1 MSDRDFNVIFADGI
15 GGSKFIILFATG
27 RPQGL
32 CSNFDQVFEH
42 HFLVDSFFFTKTM
55 TTQFLMLT
63 FLFCQGS
70 VVGLPEQQ
78 LDNVPIQL
86 TCQKCKNDNQI
97 YEDLRYRQSLWE
109 NFHGVV
115 RNGNLQQPSSARYQT
130 NFNTMITDV
139 MTNHTHL
146 FSDKETSFLGLIY
159 SLPITSLCFLIK
171 KSC

>member
-1 MSDRDFNVIFADGI
+1 M
-15 GGSKFIILFATG
+15 
-27 RPQGL
+27 
-32 CSNFDQVFEH
+32 
-42 HFLVDSFFFTKTM
+42 
-55 TTQFLMLT
+55 
-63 FLFCQGS
+63 
-70 VVGLPEQQ
+70 VGLPEQQ

-97 YEDLRYRQSLWE
+97 YEDLRHRQSLWE

-139 MTNHTHL
+139 MTNHAHL

-159 SLPITSLCFLIK
+159 SLPIPSLCFLVK
-171 KSC
+171 KSCLLVYVLTVNRFFSVVIE